1 VACRDDGKARL
12 LARALGVE
20 AAPWASLAS
29 PAAPYDLVVNATSAG
44 MVGGPDGA
52 PIAEAW
58 ARAPRLEGAFGYDLV
73 YRPAVTPFVTAAGS
87 RGISGLG
94 MLVEQGARALSLF
107 LDRPIPDE
115 TRRVMAHAVAAHLA
129 GAPGPTG

>member
-1 VACRDDGKARL
+1 MA
-12 LARALGVE
+12 
-20 AAPWASLAS
+20 
-29 PAAPYDLVVNATSAG
+29 
-44 MVGGPDGA
+44 GGPDGG
-52 PIAEAW
+52 PIAAAW
-58 ARAPRLEGAFGYDLV
+58 ARAPRVEGASGYDLV
-73 YRPAVTPFVTAAGS
+73 YRPAVTPFVAAAGS

-115 TRRVMAHAVAAHLA
+115 TRQAMALAVARHLA